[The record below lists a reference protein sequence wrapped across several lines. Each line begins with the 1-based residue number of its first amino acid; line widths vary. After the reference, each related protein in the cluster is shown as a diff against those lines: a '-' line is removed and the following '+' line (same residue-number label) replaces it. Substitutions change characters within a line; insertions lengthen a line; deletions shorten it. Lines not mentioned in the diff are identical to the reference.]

1 MNGPGTPAIRLAR
14 PADADGL
21 PEIEKAAGAL
31 FAGLPGY
38 ESIADHSPL
47 TAQRYASLI
56 AKRHCLVAADGDRIA
71 GFIACEPFRRE
82 LHIREMSVH
91 PRFQRQGLGERLVR
105 ATIIDARNEGF
116 DALTLTTF
124 RDIPWN
130 APFYAR
136 LGFVIVEDSSN
147 HARLH
152 DLLEEEDIAA
162 PAGDRRVAMI
172 RFLD

>member
-1 MNGPGTPAIRLAR
+1 
-14 PADADGL
+14 
-21 PEIEKAAGAL
+21 
-31 FAGLPGY
+31 
-38 ESIADHSPL
+38 
-47 TAQRYASLI
+47 
-56 AKRHCLVAADGDRIA
+56 
-71 GFIACEPFRRE
+71 
-82 LHIREMSVH
+82 MSVH
-91 PRFQRQGLGERLVR
+91 PFPAAGSGGKTGQ

-116 DALTLTTF
+116 DALTLMTF
-124 RDIPWN
+124 RDVPWN

-152 DLLEEEDIAA
+152 GLLEEEGITA